1 MIKKTTSSHTSG
13 NDTQRA
19 RLEIVLKCDVA
30 GTVEAVAASLE
41 SLNVPGVDLEIIQS
55 GVGNISKSDVL
66 MAQTGSRLVIGFN
79 VETMPKLDQNIKEHG
94 IEVRLYDTIYTI
106 TEDIKKIA
114 QNLKPKEP
122 QEKITGKARII
133 AIFKGSRKS
142 AVIGCEV
149 LEGSIELGKN
159 FRVITAMGPAYTGK
173 IASLQIERKNVKI
186 GKPGQQV
193 GIQISDWNKA
203 RVDDL
208 VECFEI
214 IHSAGGGVWHP
225 RSGVFRGNA

>member
-1 MIKKTTSSHTSG
+1 MIQKTTSSYSSG
-13 NDTQRA
+13 NDRQGSK
-19 RLEIVLKCDVA
+19 LEIVLKCDVA

-41 SLNVPGVDLEIIQS
+41 GLNVPGVDLEIIQS
-55 GVGNISKSDVL
+55 GIGNISKSDVL

-79 VETMPKLDQNIKEHG
+79 VETMPKLDRDIKEHG

-106 TEDIKKIA
+106 TEDVKKIA
-114 QNLKPKEP
+114 QNLEIKEP

-133 AIFKGSRKS
+133 ATFKGGRKS
-142 AVIGCEV
+142 TVIGCEV
-149 LEGSIELGKN
+149 LEGSIELGKR

-193 GIQISDWNKA
+193 GIHISDWNKA

-208 VECFEI
+208 VECFETTQTTG
-214 IHSAGGGVWHP
+214 AGTWRP
-225 RSGVFRGNA
+225 RSGVFHVRA